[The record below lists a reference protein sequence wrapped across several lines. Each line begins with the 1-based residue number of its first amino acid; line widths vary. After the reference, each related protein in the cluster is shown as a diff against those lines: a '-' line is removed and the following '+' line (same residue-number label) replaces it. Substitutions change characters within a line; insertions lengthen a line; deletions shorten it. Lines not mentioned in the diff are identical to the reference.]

1 MDQSMMDLLQLVED
15 EDVKFIRLAYCDLNG
30 QLKNMAIM
38 SSELRR
44 AVEEGISFDASAV
57 LGFTGVEYSDLFL
70 VPDSSTVSI
79 LPWRPAHERVMRMQC
94 DVKNPDGSI
103 FEPYCRNVL
112 RNAVDRAIS
121 LGYIVN
127 IGTECE
133 FYLFRQDEEGRPTQI
148 PIEEM
153 GLNPECSHHEC
164 GPGQNEIDFR
174 YADALQAADNFLT
187 LKMAVKSLAQLNDL
201 YASFMPKPLED
212 NCGNGLH
219 INFSLMRGGRS
230 VFKSGG
236 EHSQVG
242 ESFIAGIL
250 EKIPEIT
257 HSQVGESFIA
267 GILEKIPEITAF
279 LNPTPNSYER
289 FGSFKAPKYVTWSH
303 QNRSQLIRIPAD
315 PGGDGWTCA
324 GGAALGRSVMQ
335 PVSCICPPDSCR
347 AGWH

>member
-1 MDQSMMDLLQLVED
+1 MMDLLQLVED

-148 PIEEM
+148 PLDRGGYNDISPIDRGEDMRRRICLAIEEM

-174 YADALQAADNFLT
+174 YADALQAAMHPSCQSRLR
-187 LKMAVKSLAQLNDL
+187 
-201 YASFMPKPLED
+201 
-212 NCGNGLH
+212 
-219 INFSLMRGGRS
+219 I
-230 VFKSGG
+230 
-236 EHSQVG
+236 
-242 ESFIAGIL
+242 IAG
-250 EKIPEIT
+250 T
-257 HSQVGESFIA
+257 
-267 GILEKIPEITAF
+267 
-279 LNPTPNSYER
+279 
-289 FGSFKAPKYVTWSH
+289 
-303 QNRSQLIRIPAD
+303 
-315 PGGDGWTCA
+315 
-324 GGAALGRSVMQ
+324 
-335 PVSCICPPDSCR
+335 DSTSTSR
-347 AGWH
+347 